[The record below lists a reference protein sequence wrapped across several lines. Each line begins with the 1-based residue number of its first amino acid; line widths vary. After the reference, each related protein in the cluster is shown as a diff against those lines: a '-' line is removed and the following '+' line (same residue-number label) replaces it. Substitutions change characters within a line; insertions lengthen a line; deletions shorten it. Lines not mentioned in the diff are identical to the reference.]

1 MINKIYKTI
10 NSKFSGFFKFVFFL
24 RYLFVIFFVATVL
37 FFIIPQFFDYKKKEE
52 TIKNYLFQNY
62 DIEIKK
68 LDNIKYDFFP
78 LPQLKIKNL
87 ASHYDSKDLKLE
99 TESLIIFPKFF
110 SIYNYENFEA
120 RKIKLENNKLE
131 IEFKNF
137 NLLLEKLF
145 NLDNKIFIKNLDLKI
160 KEGNSN
166 IIDLK
171 KIQYV
176 NFGYKKNKIEGEVLN
191 KKFIIIIN
199 DDLKKINFKIP
210 ETGISANLN
219 ILEKTQNSSFKG
231 VFKGKV
237 LKSNFKLNFDYN
249 GKVLKIND
257 FFLRDRELSFDS
269 QGKIDISPFFKISI
283 TSDIKNINPN
293 LLKKIDINNL
303 LDFKDLIKKINSQK
317 IITFKSKKFSR
328 NLIDNLDINSKLTYG
343 RLNISKSFFIGKS
356 KFNCENNIN
365 LLEEYPILYFD
376 CEINSDDKKG
386 LLKIININ
394 YKKKNE
400 LFNLIAKGQINVLNN
415 KINFERIQVNKDYS
429 AAKEDLDFFKD
440 IFEKNVFDGD
450 FIEIFNLLKIKKF
463 IEKI

>member
-1 MINKIYKTI
+1 M
-10 NSKFSGFFKFVFFL
+10 
-24 RYLFVIFFVATVL
+24 
-37 FFIIPQFFDYKKKEE
+37 
-52 TIKNYLFQNY
+52 
-62 DIEIKK
+62 
-68 LDNIKYDFFP
+68 
-78 LPQLKIKNL
+78 
-87 ASHYDSKDLKLE
+87 
-99 TESLIIFPKFF
+99 
-110 SIYNYENFEA
+110 
-120 RKIKLENNKLE
+120 
-131 IEFKNF
+131 
-137 NLLLEKLF
+137 
-145 NLDNKIFIKNLDLKI
+145 
-160 KEGNSN
+160 
-166 IIDLK
+166 
-171 KIQYV
+171 
-176 NFGYKKNKIEGEVLN
+176 
-191 KKFIIIIN
+191 
-199 DDLKKINFKIP
+199 KKINFKIP

-219 ILEKTQNSSFKG
+219 ILEKIQNSSFKG

-303 LDFKDLIKKINSQK
+303 LDFKDIIKKINSQK

-328 NLIDNLDINSKLTYG
+328 NLIDNLDINSKITYG
-343 RLNISKSFFIGKS
+343 RLNISKTFFIGKN
-356 KFNCENNIN
+356 KFNCKNNIN

-376 CEINSDDKKG
+376 CEINSDDKKE

-400 LFNLIAKGQINVLNN
+400 LFDLIAKGQINVLNN

-450 FIEIFNLLKIKKF
+450 FI
-463 IEKI
+463 